1 MSFWDIVWFIFITWA
16 LVAYLMVMFRIIGD
30 IFRDEDMS
38 GWGKAAWCLLLV
50 FFPFIT
56 ALVYLGV
63 RGRAM
68 NERSVRAAVA
78 RQEEQD
84 QYIRE
89 VAGKTVAGKTSAT
102 DQITQ
107 ARALLDDGAISQ
119 GEYDT
124 LKSKALA
131 GV

>member
-16 LVAYLMVMFRIIGD
+16 LVAYLMVMFRIISD
-30 IFRDEDMS
+30 IFRDDEMS

-68 NERSVRAAVA
+68 NERSVRSAVA
-78 RQEEQD
+78 RQEQQD

-89 VAGKTVAGKTSAT
+89 VAGKTAKTSAA